1 MLALALEKLVGNET
15 GDNHPDNAADLKGRN
30 GNTGLLR
37 SEALGSLGH
46 EFRAPVED
54 RKTDDIDEKVGN
66 RQELDNR
73 IPENHLPDKDLIMSR
88 RIILVHRGLRPFQFR
103 QTDGFRRIA
112 DGEPHENHAG
122 KADQGRNPEAPL
134 PGSDMFRGLNDG
146 RIGDILPQVAGDPSH
161 NPSI

>member
-1 MLALALEKLVGNET
+1 MLSLAFEELVRNET

-46 EFRAPVED
+46 EFRAPVKNG
-54 RKTDDIDEKVGN
+54 KTDDIDEKVGN
-66 RQELDNR
+66 RQEPDNR

-88 RIILVHRGLRPFQFR
+88 RIVLVHRGLRPFQFR

-112 DGEPHENHAG
+112 DGEPHENHTG
-122 KADQGRNPEAPL
+122 KTDQGRNPEAPL
-134 PGSDMFRGLNDG
+134 PGSDVLRSLDDG
-146 RIGDILPQVAGDPSH
+146 RICDILSQVAGDPGH